1 MVSDDDTI
9 RWKRRNRNRSIRES
23 IRDSTIIAR
32 ERERERGGDG
42 STIIRVRDACISA
55 GRHLS
60 SPLSVRDFE
69 KRTRGIGESRSG
81 SRAKQRQRHA
91 QGLNSDENRSSL
103 LI

>member
-1 MVSDDDTI
+1 MTI
-9 RWKRRNRNRSIRES
+9 RFDGRNRNKSIREDRES
-23 IRDSTIIAR
+23 IRDSTVTKKEK
-32 ERERERGGDG
+32 EREGDE